1 MAWWQVHINSAL
13 AACGTRVQD
22 LRATTGKL
30 ESPDWAGRMIQGA
43 FADQNFASYFVS
55 PGEHKSDRAH
65 NAEESPTHRLRGR
78 ELDDEDDPRDR
89 SLRGA
94 GRRR

>member
-1 MAWWQVHINSAL
+1 MLRLAL
-13 AACGTRVQD
+13 LPRSLALISGTY
-22 LRATTGKL
+22 LRAPSGRL

-78 ELDDEDDPRDR
+78 ELDDEYDPRDR